1 LVTSTRVNVV
11 VAVRVVPPSEDV
23 AVTVYPVRP
32 LVFTDADHDTVAEV
46 CDTNACTSVG
56 LPGPGIDFLY

>member
-46 CDTNACTSVG
+46 CDTNSCTSVG
-56 LPGPGIDFLY
+56 LTGPDIDFLY

>member
-1 LVTSTRVNVV
+1 LITYALVVTD